1 MAKSI
6 LDLFNEYNDG
16 YNKLLKKKQDL
27 MRNEEKHKDKI
38 KKINEKIMKH
48 QMKYINLFAGGDITK
63 AKEESKDEQ
72 S

>member
-6 LDLFNEYNDG
+6 LDLFNEYNEG

-38 KKINEKIMKH
+38 KKLNDKIM
-48 QMKYINLFAGGDITK
+48 QFQLKYINLFAGGDVTK
-63 AKEESKDEQ
+63 GGKKDEQ